1 MILDYFNFALRGI
14 KNRKLR
20 SWLTMIG
27 IFIGITAVVA
37 LISIGQGM
45 QAAIDDQFK
54 KVGSN
59 RIIISPG
66 GGGVETSNFMMAG
79 LVSAKLT
86 DDDVEFI
93 RKIKG
98 VDFAA
103 GPIIQPAKVKYK
115 DQVKYLTSANVPTD
129 EQSIK
134 FLEGIEYFIIQDG
147 NYLEED
153 DADKIAIGYETA
165 HSVFDEK
172 IEIGD
177 KIFIENQEF
186 EVIGIYKK
194 TGNPIH
200 DNKVAMSL
208 DDARDIFNMGD
219 EVSSV
224 FATVKDGFDVGEV
237 ADRIEKELRNHR
249 GLKEGDEDFTVATAE
264 QTVGVFKDLL
274 LVIQF
279 VLIGIA
285 AISLIVGGIGI
296 MTTMYTSVIERTHE
310 IGIMKAVGAKNSDIG
325 VIFLIESGLLGA
337 AGGVIGIVLGIG
349 MSFVVEFAAK
359 QAGLDM
365 LKTYISLELVIGAL
379 LFSFIVGAISGLLPA
394 MRASKMKPV
403 DALRRR

>member
-153 DADKIAIGYETA
+153 DADKVAIGYETA